1 MLLAL
6 TASLVAWHRSILRW
20 HSVVCVVLA
29 VVLFIPIGRFTLPVN
44 LPIGLEPY
52 RIVVALVLAAWAGS
66 LLVDPAVRLRRSP
79 LDAPILVV
87 VSASLG
93 SVLVNFHRV
102 IPLEGAVLK
111 GVTFFL
117 SFVLVYYFI
126 VCVVVTRSAI
136 ETVTRFFVGGVAF
149 IAASAIVEQ
158 RTHFN
163 VFDHA
168 ASFLPFLQFQGG
180 SETVRGGVVRAIGPA
195 QHPIALGVLFAM
207 AIPIGVALARGSH
220 RRWWIP
226 TAMISIGLLASTS
239 RTPILSVVV
248 AGLVLFALRPRE
260 MVRLLPLVVPLSLV
274 INFAVPGSIA
284 TVKDSFFPKGGLVE
298 QQTVEARYSDPLLA
312 GGRIRQLGPMLAQ
325 ASRTPATR
333 AGNGNAADRFRQSAS
348 KRTHPRQPMARVTS
362 RGRRDRRPRMG
373 LVDRAVHPSPCAR
386 EPDARRPRGLA
397 RSRVRGGDCQL
408 LDRDVHLRL
417 PLVRSGGL
425 CLLGDP
431 GSVVVASADRRS
443 RSRARLGNQGSRV
456 RGRGTA
462 ETSGADLT
470 GSRSDATGADSR
482 RLIIAVGG
490 GWPNGG
496 GEAPA
501 RTRMACRDASL
512 RRLA

>member
-180 SETVRGGVVRAIGPA
+180 GETVRARRRSGYWPSAASDRARRPFRDGDSDRCRAGTWLEPPLVDPHRPDQHRAACVDLAHPDPLGGRRGPS
-195 QHPIALGVLFAM
+195 ALRPAPEGDGSPLA
-207 AIPIGVALARGSH
+207 AGRPALARDQFRSAGIHSD
-220 RRWWIP
+220 RQ
-226 TAMISIGLLASTS
+226 
-239 RTPILSVVV
+239 
-248 AGLVLFALRPRE
+248 GLVLPE
-260 MVRLLPLVVPLSLV
+260 
-274 INFAVPGSIA
+274 
-284 TVKDSFFPKGGLVE
+284 GGLGRAANGGGAILRSAARGRPCSSARSDARAGE
-298 QQTVEARYSDPLLA
+298 SNARYS
-312 GGRIRQLGPMLAQ
+312 GREWERGRPVSTIRFETHPSSTTNGSGCF
-325 ASRTPATR
+325 SRSAR
-333 AGNGNAADRFRQSAS
+333 SAS
-348 KRTHPRQPMARVTS
+348 S
-362 RGRRDRRPRMG
+362 DG
-373 LVDRAVHPSPCAR
+373 
-386 EPDARRPRGLA
+386 
-397 RSRVRGGDCQL
+397 
-408 LDRDVHLRL
+408 
-417 PLVRSGGL
+417 
-425 CLLGDP
+425 P
-431 GSVVVASADRRS
+431 G
-443 RSRARLGNQGSRV
+443 
-456 RGRGTA
+456 
-462 ETSGADLT
+462 
-470 GSRSDATGADSR
+470 
-482 RLIIAVGG
+482 
-490 GWPNGG
+490 
-496 GEAPA
+496 
-501 RTRMACRDASL
+501 
-512 RRLA
+512 